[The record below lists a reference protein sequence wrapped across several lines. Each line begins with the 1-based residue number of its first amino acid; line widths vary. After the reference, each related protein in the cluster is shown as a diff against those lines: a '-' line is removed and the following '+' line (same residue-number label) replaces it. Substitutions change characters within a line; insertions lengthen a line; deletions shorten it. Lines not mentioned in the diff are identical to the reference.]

1 VTGAGKQSLC
11 GLADLAVAGDRD
23 HEPVEVVA
31 RCVYPCPPGHHV
43 RRSCPSEPWYP
54 SGTDLR
60 HTWVMRSEPLDDTDP
75 IGPLADEV
83 EAGHGPVAL
92 VRPGHK
98 PVVLV
103 SAEHWAHL
111 LELESEEETAWW
123 KRDASERAKHV

>member
-1 VTGAGKQSLC
+1 
-11 GLADLAVAGDRD
+11 
-23 HEPVEVVA
+23 
-31 RCVYPCPPGHHV
+31 
-43 RRSCPSEPWYP
+43 
-54 SGTDLR
+54 
-60 HTWVMRSEPLDDTDP
+60 MRSEPLDDADP

-83 EAGHGPVAL
+83 EAGRGPVAL

-123 KRDASERAKHV
+123 RRDAAERGEAPRDGEDEPGIDETEFRRRFAHLLPPISGVA

>member
-1 VTGAGKQSLC
+1 
-11 GLADLAVAGDRD
+11 
-23 HEPVEVVA
+23 
-31 RCVYPCPPGHHV
+31 
-43 RRSCPSEPWYP
+43 
-54 SGTDLR
+54 
-60 HTWVMRSEPLDDTDP
+60 MRSEPLDDTDP

-123 KRDASERAKHV
+123 KRDASERAKHGEAPEDGEDEPGIDETEFRRRFAHLLPPISGVA